1 MKAAV
6 LLIGF
11 GEPESA
17 APESVAPFLER
28 IFLANAR
35 LDPVADP
42 TQARERAR
50 AMAERRLPD
59 LVADYVRIG
68 GSPLNAQT
76 AAQADEL
83 AAELERRGH
92 DVVVLVGMQFTD
104 PTVASAVERAA
115 GAGAGRLIAIPLY
128 PICGP
133 STTIL
138 ALDAVGESLA
148 ALSWSRP
155 VAEITGW
162 HAHPLYT
169 ALRADGVRRFC
180 AGRGLDLSDPA
191 TGLVFS
197 AHGTPVQYLREGSRY
212 DVYVEDHC
220 RRLAAEL
227 GVERYVLGY
236 QNHANRP
243 GVPWTGPEIEPVVT
257 GVDAARVVVVP
268 ISFMQEQSETLAELD
283 HTLAGAAGAAGLEFH
298 RVPVP
303 HADPRFTALLA
314 ELVGQ
319 VLAGDPDQ
327 GGLGPCRCRPRP
339 GTVCLNRELT
349 PAPR

>member
-1 MKAAV
+1 MDANVASISGGSLSGPGASRMKTAV

-17 APESVAPFLER
+17 
-28 IFLANAR
+28 
-35 LDPVADP
+35 
-42 TQARERAR
+42 ARERAR

-59 LVADYVRIG
+59 LVADYIRIG
-68 GSPLNAQT
+68 GSPLNVQT
-76 AAQADEL
+76 AAQAEGL
-83 AAELERRGH
+83 AAELEGRGH

-104 PTVASAVERAA
+104 PTVASAVEGAA
-115 GAGAGRLIAIPLY
+115 GASAGRLIAIPLY
-128 PICGP
+128 PLCGP

-138 ALDAVGESLA
+138 ALDAVQESLA
-148 ALSWSRP
+148 ALSWSGP

-162 HAHPLYT
+162 HGHPSYT
-169 ALRADGVRRFC
+169 ALRADGIRRFC
-180 AGRGLDLSDPA
+180 AGRGLDLWDPA
-191 TGLVFS
+191 TRLVFS

-268 ISFMQEQSETLAELD
+268 VSFMQEQSETLAELD
-283 HTLAGAAGAAGLEFH
+283 HSLAVAVRAAGREFH

-303 HADPRFTALLA
+303 HDDPRFTALLA
-314 ELVGQ
+314 DLVAQ
-319 VLAGDPDQ
+319 VLAGDPDE
-327 GGLGPCRCRPRP
+327 GGLAPCRCRPRP
-339 GTVCLNRELT
+339 GTVCLNGALT